1 MRLRITKWMLGLAA
15 GLAVSAGAGAALA
28 QCTSG
33 CQPPPCTSCE
43 PPPPPAGPPL
53 EKRGCSATP
62 PVWPWAGAKANFR
75 DLDAVTAAAT
85 LCHIYDPEAP

>member
-43 PPPPPAGPPL
+43 PPPPPEPPGGSAPA
-53 EKRGCSATP
+53 ERRAQEAAKNTERG
-62 PVWPWAGAKANFR
+62 R
-75 DLDAVTAAAT
+75 L
-85 LCHIYDPEAP
+85 HH